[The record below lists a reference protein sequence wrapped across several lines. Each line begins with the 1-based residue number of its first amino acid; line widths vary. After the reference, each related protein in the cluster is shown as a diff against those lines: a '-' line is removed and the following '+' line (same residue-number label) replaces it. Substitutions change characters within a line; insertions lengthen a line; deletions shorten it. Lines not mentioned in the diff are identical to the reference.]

1 MTIRNILTAVA
12 LAAGSLCAS
21 AASPVEAVF
30 TVLPKMHC
38 ENCENKIK
46 SNLRFEKGVK
56 GVETSIADQEVT
68 VKYDPDKTT
77 EEKLAEA
84 FSKIGYKATLCH
96 NDAEESD
103 SENEGAAQAPE
114 E

>member
-1 MTIRNILTAVA
+1 MRIRNILTAAVICA
-12 LAAGSLCAS
+12 CSLCAA
-21 AASPVEAVF
+21 AASPVKAVF

-56 GVETSIADQEVT
+56 GVETSIPDQKVT
-68 VKYDPDKTT
+68 VKYDPDKTS

-84 FSKIGYKATLCH
+84 FSKIGYKASVCH
-96 NDAEESD
+96 DSSD
-103 SENEGAAQAPE
+103 NEVPDVTE
-114 E
+114 K